1 MKAIS
6 GFTSKQRSPAVL
18 SLALLVALGGSLTA
32 QQPLAPPAHHPADA
46 DPPPNERLLRETTP
60 LPPSEWKPTKANKAT
75 GLIGMEVRGPDGKPL
90 GKIHDIVFDL
100 KTERVSYGVLN
111 SGGGLFASDKLHAV
125 PLRAFQVSLDGT
137 YLTLQADR
145 ARLEQARGFDPK
157 NWPSLINPVWGAE
170 PFWQPTPQQTQPATD
185 PAPDSP
191 TESQDDPAERDR

>member
-6 GFTSKQRSPAVL
+6 RFTAKRRLPTAL
-18 SLALLVALGGSLTA
+18 SLALMVALGGFLAA
-32 QQPLAPPAHHPADA
+32 QQPLVPPTQ
-46 DPPPNERLLRETTP
+46 PPTDTDQPPTEGQVRETTP
-60 LPPSEWKPTKANKAT
+60 LPPSEWKPAKANKAS
-75 GLIGMEVRGPDGKPL
+75 GLIGMEVRGSDGKAL

-125 PLRAFQVSLDGT
+125 PLRAFQISLDGT

-145 ARLEQARGFDPK
+145 ARLEQARGFDPH
-157 NWPSLINPVWGAE
+157 NWPSLINPAWGAE
-170 PFWQPTPQQTQPATD
+170 PFWQTTPREQLPTTD

-191 TESQDDPAERDR
+191 SDPQEDPAERDR